1 MKKILIII
9 LTLLLCTGCFDYK
22 EINEYIAK
30 ETRCSIEYLKT
41 NICK

>member
-1 MKKILIII
+1 SI
-9 LTLLLCTGCFDYK
+9 LTTPIDYK